1 MPAAAVVAL
10 RVLPRPR
17 RSVKRAMQITQVTA
31 LIRQPDGRILML
43 YSPTGKTWALPGGPV
58 QSDETT
64 HTALERIVNE
74 QTGLVAYF
82 SKLGSVHLDL
92 TGGSLVCGFQV
103 MRFTGDLRIDPTIR
117 FFTPADARS
126 HIDHPASRL
135 QFDDLARGQP
145 GLPFRSYQTGPF
157 RMIWSDRI

>member
-1 MPAAAVVAL
+1 M
-10 RVLPRPR
+10 
-17 RSVKRAMQITQVTA
+17 KRAMQITQVAA

-43 YSPTGKTWALPGGPV
+43 YSPAGKAWALPGGPV

-64 HTALERIVNE
+64 HAALEQIVNE

-82 SKLGSVHLDL
+82 SLLRSVHLDL
-92 TGGSLVCGFQV
+92 TGGRLVCGFQV
-103 MRFTGDLRIDPTIR
+103 MRFTGDLRTDPNIR
-117 FFTPADARS
+117 FYTPADARS
-126 HIDHPASRL
+126 HIDQPVTRL